1 MAEEK
6 GRKGGGAKLSRSQTV
21 TVRLDP
27 QLRYMADLAARTQR
41 RTLSSFIE
49 WAIHRSLDDVS
60 LRDSGGD
67 TGKASDLVEK
77 LWDVDEADRFILLLR
92 FNPDLLTHEEQI
104 LWKLIK
110 ESPEVW
116 SAEQTQYGAPYIE
129 IEKGLGYVQIR
140 QLRSKWQKLKAIA
153 RGD

>member
-6 GRKGGGAKLSRSQTV
+6 RQKSGGAKLSRSQTV

-49 WAIHRSLDDVS
+49 WAIHQSLDDVS
-60 LRDSGGD
+60 LRYSDGNAR
-67 TGKASDLVEK
+67 KASDLVEK
-77 LWDVDEADRFILLLR
+77 LWDVDEADRFMLLVE

-110 ESPEVW
+110 ETPEVW
-116 SAEQTQYGAPYIE
+116 SEETNARTAQYGQVETIPRYIR
-129 IEKGLGYVQIR
+129 LDS
-140 QLRSKWQKLKAIA
+140 LRSKWQELKAAA
-153 RGD
+153 RGQ

>member
-27 QLRYMADLAARTQR
+27 QLRYMADMAARSQR

-60 LRDSGGD
+60 LRDSEGD
-67 TGKASDLVEK
+67 ADKVSDLVDE
-77 LWDVDEADRFILLLR
+77 LWDVDEADRFMLLVG

-104 LWKLIK
+104 LWKLIT
-110 ESPEVW
+110 ETPEVW
-116 SAEQTQYGAPYIE
+116 SVDPSEQIGMYGRTE
-129 IEKGLGYVQIR
+129 IDVQTIR
-140 QLRSKWQKLKAIA
+140 IDKLRSKWQELKATA